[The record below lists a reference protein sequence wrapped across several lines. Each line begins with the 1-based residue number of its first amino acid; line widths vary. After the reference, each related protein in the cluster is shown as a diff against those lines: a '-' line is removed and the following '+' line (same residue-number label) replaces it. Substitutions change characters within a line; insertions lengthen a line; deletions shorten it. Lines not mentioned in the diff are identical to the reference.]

1 MMTTRTI
8 PVEEAVYPGH
18 YRLRAELPGIDPV
31 YDLRVTCEGSE
42 LRLDATREPPTRAA
56 RGHSEFWYGRRLR
69 VVAFP
74 SDIRLGTVTAR
85 YADGV
90 LEVSADRGVAE
101 PRRAAFPVRVDE
113 AAQP

>member
-1 MMTTRTI
+1 MTMRTI
-8 PVEEAVYPGH
+8 PVEEAVYPGL

-42 LRLDATREPPTRAA
+42 LRLDAAREPSTPAA

-69 VVAFP
+69 VVTVP
-74 SDIRLGTVTAR
+74 PDVRLSTVTAR

-101 PRRAAFPVRVDE
+101 PRRAAFPVRVD
-113 AAQP
+113 AAVQP